1 MVNNISDVGMMILI
15 IKWQV
20 LKPLDYYR
28 FRYLVIYS
36 WRLEKWCLCLCLCF
50 QIIFCHTF
58 IPRSF
63 TLMTLAEKET
73 SDPWPVSM
81 EVLKFYL
88 KIVWDVFKKIKIIKK
103 YRRSTQP
110 QKHRFLRIWKNDK
123 SIRKSFF
130 FHYIESTLLMCITI
144 ESKNCQRWRKREH
157 WTVQSVRCFAY

>member
-88 KIVWDVFKKIKIIKK
+88 KIVWDVFKKIKIIKNIADLLNRKNIDFSGSEEMTSLLGNLFFSLHRK
-103 YRRSTQP
+103 Y
-110 QKHRFLRIWKNDK
+110 FIDVYNYW
-123 SIRKSFF
+123 I
-130 FHYIESTLLMCITI
+130 
-144 ESKNCQRWRKREH
+144 
-157 WTVQSVRCFAY
+157 